1 MIDDFYMTRCLPF
14 VKIHTWR
21 HTFKTAGISMVGIR
35 KGQRPRR
42 QVCLLVQTSN
52 DWGRQVLQGVAAYA
66 DERGH
71 WDFHIEPR
79 GFFERLRLP
88 TDWKGDGV
96 ITRLTHKGL
105 AAALRRAK
113 LPAVN
118 VSWLG
123 QHSQTAPKVVSDE
136 VATSRLA
143 AEHFLDKG
151 FRSLGYVGPI
161 HEPGYADTLGKE
173 FARCVTARDVPCAMF
188 KSNQTPTTTP
198 TKDLRARL
206 RRWLRR
212 LPRPVGIFVWDSAV
226 GREITTQCAALK
238 IQVPDEV
245 SIVCSEHDPLISAM
259 ATVPLSNIDQA
270 PSRVGYEAA
279 ALLDRMMDGEP
290 PPKQP
295 ILIPPIGVVHR
306 QSSDTT
312 AIDDP
317 IVSEA
322 LAFIRSHV
330 SEPIQVIDLE
340 HRLGLSR
347 RVIEYRFS
355 QVLGRSPAAEIR
367 RARLERAR
375 RLLVE
380 TDLPLAEIAPLAGFN
395 HAEVFIR
402 AFQREIGVTPGEF
415 RRSR

>member
-1 MIDDFYMTRCLPF
+1 
-14 VKIHTWR
+14 
-21 HTFKTAGISMVGIR
+21 MVQKR
-35 KGQRPRR
+35 KGQQPRR
-42 QVCLLVQTSN
+42 DVCLLVHTSN

-66 DERGH
+66 NERGH

-79 GFFERLRLP
+79 GIFERLGLP
-88 TDWKGDGV
+88 NDWQGDGV

-113 LPAVN
+113 VPVVN

-151 FRSLGYVGPI
+151 FESLGYVGPV
-161 HEPGYADTLGKE
+161 HELGYADTLGKE
-173 FARCVTARDVPCAMF
+173 FARVVAARGLPCAVF
-188 KSNQTPTTTP
+188 KSEHAA
-198 TKDLRARL
+198 KDGRARL
-206 RRWLRR
+206 RRWLKRI
-212 LPRPVGIFVWDSAV
+212 PRPAGIFVWDSV
-226 GREITTQCAALK
+226 IGREVTAQCAALK
-238 IQVPDEV
+238 IRVPDEV
-245 SIVCSEHDPLISAM
+245 AIVCSEHDPLISSM

-270 PSRVGYEAA
+270 PTRVGYEAA

-290 PPKQP
+290 APKQP

-306 QSSDTT
+306 QSSDT
-312 AIDDP
+312 AAVDDP
-317 IVSEA
+317 IVAEA
-322 LAFIRSHV
+322 LAFIRNHL

-355 QVLGRSPAAEIR
+355 KVIGRSPAAEIR

-380 TDLPLAEIAPLAGFN
+380 TDLPIGKIAPLAGFN
-395 HAEVFIR
+395 HPEVFIR
-402 AFQREIGVTPGEF
+402 AFQREIGMSPGDF